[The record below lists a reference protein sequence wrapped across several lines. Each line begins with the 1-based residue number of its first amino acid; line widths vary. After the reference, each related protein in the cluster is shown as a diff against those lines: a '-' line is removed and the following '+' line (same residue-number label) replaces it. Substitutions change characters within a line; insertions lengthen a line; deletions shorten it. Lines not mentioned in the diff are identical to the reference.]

1 MKIFAILFL
10 LFYTALAQSA
20 ETNKSPSETPTP
32 GKISVFDN
40 GSADVEDNSNYPYD
54 PAHPI
59 SANLTVASDYVFR
72 GISQTNHLPALQ
84 GGFDWRPSSG
94 FFASM
99 WGSNV
104 QLPDSHA
111 TIQLD
116 GYVGYAHH
124 FSKDWSLNLGAL
136 YLVFAGDSS
145 LNSWAIPLQGNWK
158 TFSLELDYSPVWE
171 GGAQNYYVVAGW
183 KDKIIWDFKLGIYF
197 GYSIFIGDES
207 ESNYVDYRISVSR
220 QFLGLDFDLTENYV
234 NQAFVDG
241 EAAGS
246 TLVFSVS
253 KFY

>member
-1 MKIFAILFL
+1 MKMFAMFL
-10 LFYTALAQSA
+10 LFFCAALAQSA
-20 ETNKSPSETPTP
+20 ETNQSPSQSPTP
-32 GKISVFDN
+32 EKVGDYDK
-40 GSADVEDNSNYPYD
+40 GSGDVENNSNYPYD

-59 SANLTVASDYVFR
+59 SANLTIASDYVFR
-72 GISQTNHLPALQ
+72 GISQTSHLPALQ
-84 GGFDWRPSSG
+84 GGFDWRPPNG

-104 QLPDSHA
+104 QLPGSSA
-111 TIQLD
+111 TLQLD
-116 GYVGYAHH
+116 GYVGYVFH

-136 YLVFAGDSS
+136 YLIFAGDSS

-171 GGAQNYYVVAGW
+171 GGAQNYYVAAGW

-197 GYSIFIGDES
+197 GYSIFVGNES
-207 ESNYVDYRISVSR
+207 ESNYADYRISVSR
-220 QFLGLDFDLTENYV
+220 SFLDLDFDLTENYV

-246 TLVFSVS
+246 TLVFSCS